1 MISLRVSVPKDMRGS
16 SLLKAHQWAKSNL
29 ARSNPDAGS
38 QDYTIQSVDG
48 TPLTLSDLT
57 NDSYDEVLLIGSVK
71 SNPSSRHSSKTTNYP
86 ATYPDYNYPSY
97 TRRPTRVGN
106 RVPELLAEDIEPA
119 MVERLVAQRGYFG
132 GLNLIVKLQ
141 NTSSRAE
148 DYTSPKFA
156 ALLQNMANAES
167 RVKSNPGKVLYTS
180 LNNTNGGILTAG
192 EATRAFFQEYL
203 GANFAEGLG
212 PSASNTIKNWSTEI
226 RKYGLDDTKSFEN
239 FMNEVLEPF
248 LVIRSANVGLLRAIR
263 LPENSEHLLKKIN
276 KTGNKYAMFEDTP
289 IYKKLM
295 TYLPVKAE
303 DFYEGIDYAIVAHPY
318 FAYPE
323 LAEVMTD
330 KKLLDNLLSILE
342 AAPQSFMKQG
352 TARSDLE
359 VRSNLRSSLSRLL
372 KIGDQYLYDAIQDA
386 QLNVLKESNDANQQA
401 LEISSLKEML
411 STDLADPSKFIKTL
425 PAKKN
430 KIMLVN
436 GLAGFPTTPPPYWP
450 RPIAYSVMDVIAEN
464 LQKILLSADQ
474 GGAQEALATSLANS
488 LGVRVLPKLENET
501 DPVDIS
507 FDITVRGRVTN
518 TTVRTNRATIFH
530 AYHHLEDPLVK
541 EMVANGNAPP
551 RGDVGKRGYGNGV
564 ALAST
569 TWLQDPSTKDA
580 KKHYAKLID
589 TVEGWRV
596 VSKFK
601 ELFSGDTTELTTA
614 SDTMVPLM
622 TLFAGVEDY
631 SQNKYKYTVN
641 EGERVFILELLRR
654 SLQDL
659 NVKSGTTN
667 TAFAGVASGMTPS
680 ELKKIIKDIC
690 ENTEASENE
699 VLTFLTFKVNYDA
712 LRAAIQATTMEQA
725 DVTRIENDVNL
736 VTGQASLVYKNYI
749 LTNPLSLGPTVGP
762 MSAADTTALDDL
774 VDKLR
779 DELIKGDTGLK
790 YISNEV
796 QERIVEPGVNMTL
809 NKIQV
814 TIDENSKSN
823 FAIMT
828 DIMVDVNEVTEEALG
843 LLASHKSVSF
853 GQYRPTRDF
862 DDPASAIQQ
871 KSMSDEIDKITEFV
885 RARNPEYQLLRLKI
899 EAVINRLNDFSAT
912 LANDINVFQAQGGQ
926 SPANI
931 QSSSYSN
938 TLAMQRAV
946 MRLRDLLQGVFNTIQ
961 TPPSAAPTLARAVTQ
976 GNFNQ
981 WLAGYFVDVDVF
993 GNLLVGSRYYPK
1005 MYYESIDLCI
1015 QIIEKL
1021 TSVQKDITDNFQNF
1035 RIEQPVV
1042 SPQDIGEALVSLASA
1057 LDLKMPKLK
1066 KKTKVEEYADEVR
1079 DKIRPY
1085 F

>member
-1 MISLRVSVPKDMRGS
+1 VIYLRVSVPKDMRGS

-29 ARSNPDAGS
+29 ARSNPDAGA
-38 QDYTIQSVDG
+38 QDYTIQSVGG

-71 SNPSSRHSSKTTNYP
+71 SNPSSRHLPKTTNYP

-156 ALLQNMANAES
+156 ALLQNMANA
-167 RVKSNPGKVLYTS
+167 RGKVKSNPGKALYTS

-203 GANFAEGLG
+203 GANITGGLG
-212 PSASNTIKNWSTEI
+212 PSASNTIQNWSKEI

-248 LVIRSANVGLLRAIR
+248 LVIRSANIGLLRAIR
-263 LPENSEHLLKKIN
+263 LPENSEYLLKKIN
-276 KTGNKYAMFEDTP
+276 KKGNKYAMFEDTP

-323 LAEVMTD
+323 LAEVMTNN
-330 KKLLDNLLSILE
+330 KLLDNLLSILE

-372 KIGDQYLYDAIQDA
+372 KIGDQFLYDAIQEA

-401 LEISSLKEML
+401 LEISSLKEMI

-430 KIMLVN
+430 KIKLVN

-488 LGVRVLPKLENET
+488 LGVRILPKLENET

-507 FDITVRGRVTN
+507 VNNGTVT
-518 TTVRTNRATIFH
+518 TNRGTIFY
-530 AYHHLEDPLVK
+530 AYQYLEDPLVK
-541 EMVANGNAPP
+541 EMVANGNLTFGPNVA
-551 RGDVGKRGYGNGV
+551 VGKRGFGR
-564 ALAST
+564 ASATATAELASP
-569 TWLQDPSTKDA
+569 DKDKA
-580 KKHYAKLID
+580 KKHYAKLIKD
-589 TVEGWRV
+589 VEEWRV
-596 VSKFK
+596 VNKFK
-601 ELFSGDTTELTTA
+601 ELFSGDTTGLATA

-680 ELKKIIKDIC
+680 ELKKIIKEIC
-690 ENTEASENE
+690 ENTEATENE

-712 LRAAIQATTMEQA
+712 LRTAIQTTTMTRNYFNSIKSNVNMATT
-725 DVTRIENDVNL
+725 NS
-736 VTGQASLVYKNYI
+736 SLVYKNYI
-749 LTNPLSLGPTVGP
+749 STNPLSLSGANIGTLSP
-762 MSAADTTALDDL
+762 ADKTKLDDL
-774 VDKLR
+774 AKKLQ
-779 DELIKGDTGLK
+779 DELIVGDTGLK

-828 DIMVDVNEVTEEALG
+828 DIMVDINEVTEEALE
-843 LLASHKSVSF
+843 LLAFHKSVSF
-853 GQYRPTRDF
+853 GQYRPKRDF
-862 DDPASAIQQ
+862 NNPASKMQQ
-871 KSMSDEIDKITEFV
+871 KTLADEIDKITEFV
-885 RARNPEYQLLRLKI
+885 RARNPEYQLLRMKI
-899 EAVINRLNDFSAT
+899 DGVINRLDDFDVALT
-912 LANDINVFQAQGGQ
+912 NELNIFVAQGGQ
-926 SPANI
+926 RPSAITN
-931 QSSSYSN
+931 SSYSN
-938 TLAMQRAV
+938 TRAMKRAV
-946 MRLRDLLQGVFNTIQ
+946 VRLKDLLNDVLTAIRNPPQGGVWILGGAISQNQFVTMRDLF
-961 TPPSAAPTLARAVTQ
+961 
-976 GNFNQ
+976 FK
-981 WLAGYFVDVDVF
+981 DVDVF
-993 GNLLVGSRYYPK
+993 GKLLEGSRYYPK
-1005 MYYESIDLCI
+1005 AYYKSIDLCV
-1015 QIIEKL
+1015 QIVQKL
-1021 TSVQKDITDNFQNF
+1021 SPVQKDITDNFQNF

-1042 SPQDIGEALVSLASA
+1042 SPRGARDALVSLASA
-1057 LDLKMPKLK
+1057 IDLKMPKLK
-1066 KKTKVEEYADEVR
+1066 DETKVEEYADKVR

>member
-1 MISLRVSVPKDMRGS
+1 VISLRVSVPKDMRGS

-29 ARSNPDAGS
+29 ARSNPDAGA
-38 QDYTIQSVDG
+38 QDYTIQSVGG

-71 SNPSSRHSSKTTNYP
+71 SNPSSRHLPKTTNYP

-156 ALLQNMANAES
+156 ALLQNMANA
-167 RVKSNPGKVLYTS
+167 RGKVKSNPGKALYTS

-203 GANFAEGLG
+203 GGNLG
-212 PSASNTIKNWSTEI
+212 PSAPNTIQNWSKEI

-248 LVIRSANVGLLRAIR
+248 LVIRSANIGLLRAIR

-276 KTGNKYAMFEDTP
+276 KKGNKYAMFEDTP

-401 LEISSLKEML
+401 LEISSLEQLM

-474 GGAQEALATSLANS
+474 GGAQEALAISLSHS
-488 LGVRVLPKLENET
+488 LGVRNIPTPTSPSDEVVFKVGNT
-501 DPVDIS
+501 DVKANQ
-507 FDITVRGRVTN
+507 FTV
-518 TTVRTNRATIFH
+518 FH
-530 AYHHLEDPLVK
+530 AYYQMDNPKVMEYVADPNFTPIANLKIAEGTDRTKPEK
-541 EMVANGNAPP
+541 EANL
-551 RGDVGKRGYGNGV
+551 RIY
-564 ALAST
+564 AS
-569 TWLQDPSTKDA
+569 
-580 KKHYAKLID
+580 LILK
-589 TVEGWRV
+589 VEGWRIAN
-596 VSKFK
+596 KFK
-601 ELFSGDTTELTTA
+601 ELFSGDNSQLLDA
-614 SDTMVPLM
+614 SQKAVPLM

-680 ELKKIIKDIC
+680 ELKKIIKEIC

-712 LRAAIQATTMEQA
+712 LRTAIQTTTMTQA
-725 DVTRIENDVNL
+725 EATAYQGSVDTATN
-736 VTGQASLVYKNYI
+736 TASSVYKNYI
-749 LTNPLSLGPTVGP
+749 LTNPIPSKRGTSINSTDKTIV
-762 MSAADTTALDDL
+762 DDL
-774 VDKLR
+774 LKKLE
-779 DELIKGDTGLK
+779 DELMMGDVGLR

-796 QERIVEPGVNMTL
+796 QERIIEPGVNMTL

-823 FAIMT
+823 FAVIT
-828 DIMVDVNEVTEEALG
+828 DILKDINEVTEETLR
-843 LLASHKSVSF
+843 LLDSYKSVSF
-853 GQYRPTRDF
+853 GKYRPIADF
-862 DDPASAIQQ
+862 DNAASQMQRATLA
-871 KSMSDEIDKITEFV
+871 DEIDKITEFV
-885 RARNPEYQLLRLKI
+885 RAINPEYQLLRMKI
-899 EAVINRLNDFSAT
+899 DGVIDRLNDFNT
-912 LANDINVFQAQGGQ
+912 VLTNDIGVFRAQGQRPSTITKSG
-926 SPANI
+926 
-931 QSSSYSN
+931 YSN
-938 TLAMQRAV
+938 TRAMKRAV
-946 MRLRDLLQGVFNTIQ
+946 VRLKDLLDDVRLVIQQPPTSTRKLGAAISQGRFNKRLNTYFQDVTGQVVPTTILGRRV
-961 TPPSAAPTLARAVTQ
+961 PGIQ
-976 GNFNQ
+976 GSIP
-981 WLAGYFVDVDVF
+981 D
-993 GNLLVGSRYYPK
+993 RYYPRA
-1005 MYYESIDLCI
+1005 YYESIDLCV
-1015 QIIEKL
+1015 QVVQKL
-1021 TSVQKDITDNFQNF
+1021 SPVQKDTVENYQNF
-1035 RIEQPVV
+1035 RIKLTAV
-1042 SPQDIGEALVSLASA
+1042 SPERMRDSLENLANA
-1057 LDLKMPKLK
+1057 IDLRLPEPRQM
-1066 KKTKVEEYADEVR
+1066 TVEEYAGAVR

>member
-1 MISLRVSVPKDMRGS
+1 
-16 SLLKAHQWAKSNL
+16 
-29 ARSNPDAGS
+29 
-38 QDYTIQSVDG
+38 
-48 TPLTLSDLT
+48 
-57 NDSYDEVLLIGSVK
+57 
-71 SNPSSRHSSKTTNYP
+71 
-86 ATYPDYNYPSY
+86 
-97 TRRPTRVGN
+97 
-106 RVPELLAEDIEPA
+106 
-119 MVERLVAQRGYFG
+119 MVERLVAQKGYFG

-141 NTSSRAE
+141 NTATRAN

-156 ALLQNMANAES
+156 ALLQNLANAD
-167 RVKSNPGKVLYTS
+167 RKVKSNPGKALYTS

-192 EATRAFFQEYL
+192 EATRAFFQDYL
-203 GANFAEGLG
+203 GANITGNLG
-212 PSASNTIKNWSTEI
+212 PSATNTIKNWSTEI

-276 KTGNKYAMFEDTP
+276 KKGNKYAMFEDTP

-295 TYLPVKAE
+295 TYLPIKAE

-401 LEISSLKEML
+401 LEISSLKEMI

-501 DPVDIS
+501 GPVDIM
-507 FDITVRGRVTN
+507 VNN

-530 AYHHLEDPLVK
+530 AYYYLEDSLVK
-541 EMVANGNAPP
+541 EMVANGNSTFQAA
-551 RGDVGKRGYGNGV
+551 VGKRGYGQNI
-564 ALAST
+564 ALAGT
-569 TWLQDPSTKDA
+569 RWLRDPSSDMA
-580 KKHYAKLID
+580 KRHYARLID
-589 TVEGWRV
+589 AVEGWRV

-601 ELFSGDTTELTTA
+601 ELFSGNTTELTTA
-614 SDTMVPLM
+614 ANTMVPLM

-680 ELKKIIKDIC
+680 ELKKIISDIC
-690 ENTEASENE
+690 ENTEATENE

-712 LRAAIQATTMEQA
+712 LRAAIQTTTMGQA
-725 DVTRIENDVNL
+725 DVTRIENDVNMA
-736 VTGQASLVYKNYI
+736 TTQASLVYKNYI
-749 LTNPLSLGPTVGP
+749 LSNPLSLGPTIGP
-762 MSAADTTALDDL
+762 ISAVDMTMLDDL

-779 DELIKGDTGLK
+779 DELIVGDTGLK

-823 FAIMT
+823 FAKIT
-828 DIMVDVNEVTEEALG
+828 DIMVDINEVTEEALG

-853 GQYRPTRDF
+853 GQYRPKRDF

-885 RARNPEYQLLRLKI
+885 IARNPEYQLLRFKI
-899 EAVINRLNDFSAT
+899 DAVLDRLNDFDST
-912 LANDINVFQAQGGQ
+912 LANEISVLQAQGGQ

-931 QSSSYSN
+931 QRSSYSN
-938 TLAMQRAV
+938 TIAMQRAV
-946 MRLRDLLQGVFNTIQ
+946 MRLRDLLQDVFNTIQ
-961 TPPSAAPTLARAVTQ
+961 TPPSATPTIGQAVTQ
-976 GNFNQ
+976 ANFNQ
-981 WLAGYFVDVDVF
+981 LLAQYFAVVAGQFVQF
-993 GNLLVGSRYYPK
+993 GRNIPSRFYPK
-1005 MYYESIDLCI
+1005 NYYESIDLCI
-1015 QIIEKL
+1015 QMVEKL
-1021 TSVQKDITDNFQNF
+1021 SPVQEDIVNNFQNF
-1035 RIEQPVV
+1035 RIQQPAV
-1042 SPQDIGEALVSLASA
+1042 SAQDIGESLVSLASA
-1057 LDLKMPKLK
+1057 IDLKMPKPK
-1066 KKTKVEEYADEVR
+1066 KIDVEEYADEVR
-1079 DKIRPY
+1079 GKIRPY

>member
-29 ARSNPDAGS
+29 ARSNPDAGA

-71 SNPSSRHSSKTTNYP
+71 SNPSSRHLPKTTNYP

-156 ALLQNMANAES
+156 ALLQNMANA
-167 RVKSNPGKVLYTS
+167 RGKVKSNPGKVLYTS

-203 GANFAEGLG
+203 GANITGGLG
-212 PSASNTIKNWSTEI
+212 SSASNTIQNWSKEI

-276 KTGNKYAMFEDTP
+276 KKGNKYAMFEDTP

-330 KKLLDNLLSILE
+330 KRLLDNLLSILE

-401 LEISSLKEML
+401 LEISSLEQL
-411 STDLADPSKFIKTL
+411 ISTDLADPSKFIKTL

-474 GGAQEALATSLANS
+474 GGAQEALAISLSHS
-488 LGVRVLPKLENET
+488 LGVRNIPT
-501 DPVDIS
+501 P
-507 FDITVRGRVTN
+507 TN
-518 TTVRTNRATIFH
+518 PGDEVVFKIGNNDVKTNQFVVFH
-530 AYHHLEDPLVK
+530 AYYQMNNPEVMRHVADSNFNHPANSDLKIPSNKRAKTNSKSNLKVYASLILKVED
-541 EMVANGNAPP
+541 
-551 RGDVGKRGYGNGV
+551 
-564 ALAST
+564 
-569 TWLQDPSTKDA
+569 
-580 KKHYAKLID
+580 
-589 TVEGWRV
+589 WRIV
-596 VSKFK
+596 NKFK
-601 ELFSGDTTELTTA
+601 ELFSGDNSKLLDA
-614 SDTMVPLM
+614 SQKAIPLM

-690 ENTEASENE
+690 ENTAASENE

-712 LRAAIQATTMEQA
+712 LRAAIQTTTMTQA
-725 DVTRIENDVNL
+725 EATAYQGSVDTATN
-736 VTGQASLVYKNYI
+736 TASLVYKNYI
-749 LTNPLSLGPTVGP
+749 LTNPIPSKRGTPINSTDKTIV
-762 MSAADTTALDDL
+762 DDL
-774 VDKLR
+774 LKKLE
-779 DELIKGDTGLK
+779 DELMMGDVGLQ

-823 FAIMT
+823 FGKIT

-853 GQYRPTRDF
+853 GQYRPDRDF
-862 DDPASAIQQ
+862 NNPASAIQQ
-871 KSMSDEIDKITEFV
+871 KTLLDEIDKITEFV
-885 RARNPEYQLLRLKI
+885 NARNPEYQLLRLKI
-899 EAVINRLNDFSAT
+899 DGVINRLNDFNTT
-912 LANDINVFQAQGGQ
+912 LINDINVFQAQQGQ
-926 SPANI
+926 SRANI
-931 QSSSYSN
+931 QTSSYSN

-946 MRLRDLLQGVFNTIQ
+946 MRLRDLLQDVFNSIQ
-961 TPPSAAPTLARAVTQ
+961 SPPSALGRIIGQITQ
-976 GNFNQ
+976 VSFNQ
-981 WLAGYFVDVDVF
+981 WLTMFFKRVGRF
-993 GNLLVGSRYYPK
+993 GGRYYPK
-1005 MYYESIDLCI
+1005 GYYESIDLCV
-1015 QIIEKL
+1015 QVVQKL
-1021 TSVQKDITDNFQNF
+1021 SPVQKDITDNFQNF

-1042 SPQDIGEALVSLASA
+1042 SAQDIGEALVSLASA
-1057 LDLKMPKLK
+1057 IDLKMSKLK
-1066 KKTKVEEYADEVR
+1066 DTTKVEEYADEVR
-1079 DKIRPY
+1079 DNIRPY

>member
-1 MISLRVSVPKDMRGS
+1 M
-16 SLLKAHQWAKSNL
+16 KAHQWAKSNL
-29 ARSNPDAGS
+29 ARSNPAGGA
-38 QDYTIQSVDG
+38 QDYTIQSTDG

-71 SNPSSRHSSKTTNYP
+71 SNPSSRHYSKTTNYP

-106 RVPELLAEDIEPA
+106 RLPELLAEDIEPA

-141 NTSSRAE
+141 NTATRAE

-156 ALLQNMANAES
+156 ALLQNMANAEN
-167 RVKSNPGKVLYTS
+167 RVKSNPGKALYTS

-192 EATRAFFQEYL
+192 EATRAFFQEHL
-203 GANFAEGLG
+203 GANITGYLG
-212 PSASNTIKNWSTEI
+212 PSASNTIKNWSKEI

-248 LVIRSANVGLLRAIR
+248 LVVRSANVGLLRAIR
-263 LPENSEHLLKKIN
+263 LPENSDYLLKKIN
-276 KTGNKYAMFEDTP
+276 KKGNKYAMFEDTP

-295 TYLPVKAE
+295 TYLPIKAE
-303 DFYEGIDYAIVAHPY
+303 DFYEGIDYAVVAHPY
-318 FAYPE
+318 FAYSE

-359 VRSNLRSSLSRLL
+359 VRSNLRTSLSRLL
-372 KIGDQYLYDAIQDA
+372 KIGDQYLYDAMQAA
-386 QLNVLKESNDANQQA
+386 QMKVLKESKDANNQT
-401 LEISSLKEML
+401 LEIEALKEMI

-474 GGAQEALATSLANS
+474 GGAQEALAISLSHS
-488 LGVRVLPKLENET
+488 LGVRNIPTPKKPGNEVVFE
-501 DPVDIS
+501 VDNS
-507 FDITVRGRVTN
+507 RANDVKTNQFTV
-518 TTVRTNRATIFH
+518 FH
-530 AYHHLEDPLVK
+530 AYYQMDNPKVMEYVADPNFTPI
-541 EMVANGNAPP
+541 ANLKIAA
-551 RGDVGKRGYGNGV
+551 GKARAEPESETN
-564 ALAST
+564 LRI
-569 TWLQDPSTKDA
+569 
-580 KKHYAKLID
+580 YATLIRK
-589 TVEGWRV
+589 VEGWRIV
-596 VSKFK
+596 NKFK
-601 ELFSGDTTELTTA
+601 ELFSGDNSQLLDA
-614 SDTMVPLM
+614 SQKAVPLM

-699 VLTFLTFKVNYDA
+699 VLTFLTFKVNYDQ
-712 LRAAIQATTMEQA
+712 LRGDIQTTPMTQA

-736 VTGQASLVYKNYI
+736 VTAQASLVYKNYI

-762 MSAADTTALDDL
+762 MSPADKTRLDDL

-779 DELIKGDTGLK
+779 DELIVGDTGLK

-823 FAIMT
+823 FATIT
-828 DIMVDVNEVTEEALG
+828 DIMVDINEVTEEALG

-853 GQYRPTRDF
+853 GQYRPIADF
-862 DDPASAIQQ
+862 DNAASQMQRQALA
-871 KSMSDEIDKITEFV
+871 DEIDKITEFV

-899 EAVINRLNDFSAT
+899 DGVINRLNDFNTT
-912 LANDINVFQAQGGQ
+912 LTNDINIFQAQGQ
-926 SPANI
+926 RTFNVT
-931 QSSSYSN
+931 SSSYSN

-946 MRLRDLLQGVFNTIQ
+946 MRLRDLLDDVRQVIQQPPTSTRTLGLAISQGQ
-961 TPPSAAPTLARAVTQ
+961 
-976 GNFNQ
+976 FNQ
-981 WLAGYFVDVDVF
+981 RLNTYFEDVGTSYF
-993 GNLLVGSRYYPK
+993 PKRYYK
-1005 MYYESIDLCI
+1005 SIDLCI
-1015 QIIEKL
+1015 QMVEKL
-1021 TSVQKDITDNFQNF
+1021 SPVQKDITDNFQQF

-1042 SPQDIGEALVSLASA
+1042 SAQDIGEALESLAKA
-1057 LDLKMPKLK
+1057 IDLKMPKPK
-1066 KKTKVEEYADEVR
+1066 EMKVEEYADEVR

>member
-1 MISLRVSVPKDMRGS
+1 MRGS

-29 ARSNPDAGS
+29 ARSNPDAGA
-38 QDYTIQSVDG
+38 QDYTIQSVGG

-71 SNPSSRHSSKTTNYP
+71 SNPSSRHLPKTTNYP

-119 MVERLVAQRGYFG
+119 MVERLVAQKGYFG

-141 NTSSRAE
+141 NTSARAN

-156 ALLQNMANAES
+156 ALLQNLANAD
-167 RVKSNPGKVLYTS
+167 RKVKSNPGKALYTS

-203 GANFAEGLG
+203 GANIPGELG
-212 PSASNTIKNWSTEI
+212 PSATSTIKNWSTEI

-276 KTGNKYAMFEDTP
+276 KKGNKYAMFEDTP

-295 TYLPVKAE
+295 TYLPIKAE

-359 VRSNLRSSLSRLL
+359 VRSDLRSSLSRLL
-372 KIGDQYLYDAIQDA
+372 KIGDQFLYDAIQDA

-401 LEISSLKEML
+401 LEISSLKEMI

-488 LGVRVLPKLENET
+488 LGVRVLPNLENET
-501 DPVDIS
+501 DPVVIS
-507 FDITVRGRVTN
+507 VGN
-518 TTVRTNRATIFH
+518 TTFTTNRATVFH

-541 EMVANGNAPP
+541 EMVANGDSTFGPNVP
-551 RGDVGKRGYGNGV
+551 VGRRGYGQRI

-569 TWLQDPSTKDA
+569 TWLVDPSTKRA
-580 KKHYAKLID
+580 KRHYAKLID

-601 ELFSGDTTELTTA
+601 ELFSGNTNDLTTA
-614 SDTMVPLM
+614 ANTMVPLM

-680 ELKKIIKDIC
+680 ELKKIISDIC
-690 ENTEASENE
+690 ENTEATENE

-712 LRAAIQATTMEQA
+712 LRAAIQTTTMTQT
-725 DVTRIENDVNL
+725 DVTRIENDVNMA
-736 VTGQASLVYKNYI
+736 TTQASLVYKNYI
-749 LTNPLSLGPTVGP
+749 LSNPLSLGPTFGP
-762 MSAADTTALDDL
+762 MSAVDRTMLDDL
-774 VDKLR
+774 VDKLQ
-779 DELIKGDTGLK
+779 DELIVGDTGLK

-809 NKIQV
+809 SKIQV
-814 TIDENSKSN
+814 TIDENNQSN
-823 FAIMT
+823 FAKMT
-828 DIMVDVNEVTEEALG
+828 DIMVDINEITEEALG

-853 GQYRPTRDF
+853 GQYRPRRDF
-862 DDPASAIQQ
+862 DDPTNQMQREALA
-871 KSMSDEIDKITEFV
+871 DEIDKITEFV

-899 EAVINRLNDFSAT
+899 DGVLNRLNDFNTT
-912 LANDINVFQAQGGQ
+912 LTNEINIFQAQGQ
-926 SPANI
+926 NI
-931 QSSSYSN
+931 FNVTSSSYSS
-938 TLAMQRAV
+938 TTAMKRV
-946 MRLRDLLQGVFNTIQ
+946 TVRLIDLLGDVRIIIQ
-961 TPPSAAPTLARAVTQ
+961 SPPRSARTLGLAIPQNR
-976 GNFNQ
+976 FNQ
-981 WLAGYFVDVDVF
+981 MRSTFFEDVGGQIIPITIRGRRVP
-993 GNLLVGSRYYPK
+993 GTQTVSPERYYPK
-1005 MYYESIDLCI
+1005 GYYKSIDLCI
-1015 QIIEKL
+1015 QVVEKL
-1021 TSVQKDITDNFQNF
+1021 SPVQDDIVDNFQNF
-1035 RIEQPVV
+1035 RIQQPAV
-1042 SPQDIGEALVSLASA
+1042 SAQDIGESLVSLASA
-1057 LDLKMPKLK
+1057 IDLDMPKPK
-1066 KKTKVEEYADEVR
+1066 KIDVEEYADEVR
-1079 DKIRPY
+1079 GKIRPY

>member
-29 ARSNPDAGS
+29 ARSNPDAGA
-38 QDYTIQSVDG
+38 QDYTMQSVDG

-141 NTSSRAE
+141 NTATRAE

-156 ALLQNMANAES
+156 ALLQNMANAEN
-167 RVKSNPGKVLYTS
+167 RVKSNPGKALYTS
-180 LNNTNGGILTAG
+180 LNNTNGGILNAG
-192 EATRAFFQEYL
+192 EATRAFFQEHL
-203 GANFAEGLG
+203 GANIPGELG
-212 PSASNTIKNWSTEI
+212 PSASNTIKNWSKEI

-248 LVIRSANVGLLRAIR
+248 LVVRSANVGLLRAIR
-263 LPENSEHLLKKIN
+263 LPENSEYLLKKIN
-276 KTGNKYAMFEDTP
+276 KKGNKYAMFEDTP

-295 TYLPVKAE
+295 TYLPIKAE

-318 FAYPE
+318 FAYSE

-330 KKLLDNLLSILE
+330 KKLLDKILAVLE
-342 AAPQSFMKQG
+342 AAPQSFMKDG
-352 TARSDLE
+352 KARSNLE

-372 KIGDQYLYDAIQDA
+372 KIGDQFLYDAIQEA
-386 QLNVLKESNDANQQA
+386 QLNVLKESNDKNQQA
-401 LEISSLKEML
+401 LEISSLKEMI

-430 KIMLVN
+430 KILLVN

-474 GGAQEALATSLANS
+474 GGAQEALAISLSHS
-488 LGVRVLPKLENET
+488 LGVRNIPTPTVPGAEVVFKVGNT
-501 DPVDIS
+501 DYK
-507 FDITVRGRVTN
+507 TN
-518 TTVRTNRATIFH
+518 QFAVFH
-530 AYHHLEDPLVK
+530 AYYQMDNPEVMKYVADSRFAPIANLKITNSLARASPESDNNLRIYASLILE
-541 EMVANGNAPP
+541 
-551 RGDVGKRGYGNGV
+551 
-564 ALAST
+564 
-569 TWLQDPSTKDA
+569 
-580 KKHYAKLID
+580 
-589 TVEGWRV
+589 VEGWRIV
-596 VSKFK
+596 NKFK
-601 ELFSGDTTELTTA
+601 ELFSGDTSQLLDA
-614 SDTMVPLM
+614 SQKAVPLM

-659 NVKSGTTN
+659 NVKSGSTN

-680 ELKKIIKDIC
+680 ELKKIISDIC
-690 ENTEASENE
+690 ENTEATENE
-699 VLTFLTFKVNYDA
+699 VLTFLTFKVNYDS
-712 LRAAIQATTMEQA
+712 LRTEIQTTTMPRNYFNSIKSNVELA
-725 DVTRIENDVNL
+725 TA
-736 VTGQASLVYKNYI
+736 QASLVYKNYM
-749 LTNPLSLGPTVGP
+749 LSNPLSLSGANTGAI
-762 MSAADTTALDDL
+762 SATDRTKLDDL
-774 VDKLR
+774 AKKLQ
-779 DELIKGDTGLK
+779 DEMMKGDTGLK

-796 QERIVEPGVNMTL
+796 QERIIEPGVNMTL

-823 FAIMT
+823 FAKIT
-828 DIMVDVNEVTEEALG
+828 DIMVDINEVTKEALG
-843 LLASHKSVSF
+843 LLAYHKSVTF
-853 GQYRPTRDF
+853 GQYRPIADF
-862 DDPASAIQQ
+862 DNPADKMQRQNLAN
-871 KSMSDEIDKITEFV
+871 EIDKITEFV

-899 EAVINRLNDFSAT
+899 DGIINRLTDFGVT
-912 LANDINVFQAQGGQ
+912 LDHGINMFQAQGQGQ
-926 SPANI
+926 FNI
-931 QSSSYSN
+931 TRSSYSN
-938 TLAMQRAV
+938 TTAMKRATV
-946 MRLRDLLQGVFNTIQ
+946 RLMDLLGDVRLIIQKPPSSSRTLGAAIPQNQFRSMRTRFFEDVSGQGV
-961 TPPSAAPTLARAVTQ
+961 P
-976 GNFNQ
+976 
-981 WLAGYFVDVDVF
+981 D
-993 GNLLVGSRYYPK
+993 RYYPK
-1005 MYYESIDLCI
+1005 GYYKSIDLCL
-1015 QIIEKL
+1015 QM
-1021 TSVQKDITDNFQNF
+1021 VQKLSPVQEDIVDNFQNF
-1035 RIEQPVV
+1035 RIQHPTV
-1042 SPQDIGEALVSLASA
+1042 SAQDIREALENLASA
-1057 LDLKMPKLK
+1057 IDLKMPKPK
-1066 KKTKVEEYADEVR
+1066 EMKVEDYADNVR
-1079 DKIRPY
+1079 DRIRPY

>member
-29 ARSNPDAGS
+29 ARSNPDAGA
-38 QDYTIQSVDG
+38 QDYTIQSVGG

-71 SNPSSRHSSKTTNYP
+71 SNPSSRHLPKTTNYP

-192 EATRAFFQEYL
+192 EATRAFFQEQL
-203 GANFAEGLG
+203 GATPTALG
-212 PSASNTIKNWSTEI
+212 PSASNTIQNWSKEI

-248 LVIRSANVGLLRAIR
+248 LVIRSANIGLLRAIR

-276 KTGNKYAMFEDTP
+276 KKGNKYAMFEDTP

-372 KIGDQYLYDAIQDA
+372 KIGDQYLYDAIQEA
-386 QLNVLKESNDANQQA
+386 QLNVLKESNDANNQT
-401 LEISSLKEML
+401 LEIEALKELM

-474 GGAQEALATSLANS
+474 GGAQEALAISLSHS
-488 LGVRVLPKLENET
+488 LGVRNIPTPTSPDAEVVFKVENNEYK
-501 DPVDIS
+501 PNQ
-507 FDITVRGRVTN
+507 FTV
-518 TTVRTNRATIFH
+518 FH
-530 AYHHLEDPLVK
+530 AYYQMDNPKVMEYVADDITPVADLAIQSTDQDEPEK
-541 EMVANGNAPP
+541 EANLK
-551 RGDVGKRGYGNGV
+551 VY
-564 ALAST
+564 AS
-569 TWLQDPSTKDA
+569 
-580 KKHYAKLID
+580 LILR
-589 TVEGWRV
+589 VEGWRIAN
-596 VSKFK
+596 KFK
-601 ELFSGDTTELTTA
+601 ELFSGDNSQLLDA
-614 SDTMVPLM
+614 SQKAVPLM

-690 ENTEASENE
+690 ENTEATENE

-712 LRAAIQATTMEQA
+712 LRAAIQTTTMTRNYFNSIKSNVNM
-725 DVTRIENDVNL
+725 VTTNS
-736 VTGQASLVYKNYI
+736 SLVYMNYMSK
-749 LTNPLSLGPTVGP
+749 NPLSLSGANTGTLSP
-762 MSAADTTALDDL
+762 ADKKKLDDL
-774 VDKLR
+774 VDKLQ
-779 DELIKGDTGLK
+779 DELIVGDTGLK
-790 YISNEV
+790 YISTEV

-809 NKIQV
+809 NKIQI
-814 TIDENSKSN
+814 TIDESSKSN
-823 FAIMT
+823 FAIIT
-828 DIMVDVNEVTEEALG
+828 DIMVDINEVTEEALG

-853 GQYRPTRDF
+853 GQYRPKRDF
-862 DDPASAIQQ
+862 KNAANAMQR
-871 KSMSDEIDKITEFV
+871 KALANEIDKITEFV

-899 EAVINRLNDFSAT
+899 DAILDRLNDFDST
-912 LANDINVFQAQGGQ
+912 LANDIAVFQAQGQ
-926 SPANI
+926 RYFSI
-931 QSSSYSN
+931 QNASYAN

-946 MRLRDLLQGVFNTIQ
+946 LRLRDLINEVRQVIRQPPTSTRTLGAAIPQG
-961 TPPSAAPTLARAVTQ
+961 R
-976 GNFNQ
+976 FNQ
-981 WLAGYFVDVDVF
+981 RLNQYFEDEGTRYF
-993 GNLLVGSRYYPK
+993 PKRYY
-1005 MYYESIDLCI
+1005 MSIDLCI
-1015 QIIEKL
+1015 QMVEKL
-1021 TSVQKDITDNFQNF
+1021 SPVQKDITDNFQQF

-1042 SPQDIGEALVSLASA
+1042 SAQDIGEALVSLANA
-1057 LDLKMPKLK
+1057 IDLKMPKLK
-1066 KKTKVEEYADEVR
+1066 DKTKVEGYADEVR

>member
-29 ARSNPDAGS
+29 ARSNPDAGA
-38 QDYTIQSVDG
+38 QDYTIQSVGG

-71 SNPSSRHSSKTTNYP
+71 SNPPSRHLPKTTNYP

-192 EATRAFFQEYL
+192 EATRAFFSEL
-203 GANFAEGLG
+203 GVGTVGSQSSMKIE
-212 PSASNTIKNWSTEI
+212 NWAKEI

-248 LVIRSANVGLLRAIR
+248 LVIRSANIGLLRAIR

-276 KTGNKYAMFEDTP
+276 KKGNKYAMFEDTP

-295 TYLPVKAE
+295 TYLPIKAE

-372 KIGDQYLYDAIQDA
+372 KIGDQYLYDAIQEA
-386 QLNVLKESNDANQQA
+386 QLNVLKESDDSDQQA
-401 LEISSLKEML
+401 LEISSLKEMI

-425 PAKKN
+425 PTKKN

-464 LQKILLSADQ
+464 LQKILLSAEE
-474 GGAQEALATSLANS
+474 GGMKEALNTSLAQTLGIAPQRGLDKSKFSDAVELNYINYNGNEKTLKTDKFS
-488 LGVRVLPKLENET
+488 LY
-501 DPVDIS
+501 
-507 FDITVRGRVTN
+507 
-518 TTVRTNRATIFH
+518 H
-530 AYHHLEDPLVK
+530 AYHYI
-541 EMVANGNAPP
+541 GNK
-551 RGDVGKRGYGNGV
+551 DVG
-564 ALAST
+564 ALIKANNPANI
-569 TWLQDPSTKDA
+569 DGFAAKVPAARRANPDKDTNYPI
-580 KKHYAKLID
+580 YARII
-589 TVEGWRV
+589 
-596 VSKFK
+596 VSLGEA
-601 ELFSGDTTELTTA
+601 ELTRQYRKTFAPEAETELMKLTEKV
-614 SDTMVPLM
+614 VPLM

-654 SLQDL
+654 SLQNL

-667 TAFAGVASGMTPS
+667 TAFAGIASGMTPS

-690 ENTEASENE
+690 ENTEATENE
-699 VLTFLTFKVNYDA
+699 VLTFLTFKLNYDA
-712 LRAAIQATTMEQA
+712 LWTEIRNKTMTQAEASAYQGSVDTATN
-725 DVTRIENDVNL
+725 T
-736 VTGQASLVYKNYI
+736 ASLVYKNYI
-749 LTNPLSLGPTVGP
+749 LTNPFPRKRGTPINSTDKTIV
-762 MSAADTTALDDL
+762 DDL
-774 VDKLR
+774 LKKLE
-779 DELIKGDTGLK
+779 DELMKGDVGLQ

-796 QERIVEPGVNMTL
+796 KERIIEPGVNMTL

-828 DIMVDVNEVTEEALG
+828 DIMVDVNEVTKEALG

-853 GQYRPTRDF
+853 GQHRPKRDF
-862 DDPASAIQQ
+862 DDATNKMQREALA
-871 KSMSDEIDKITEFV
+871 DEINELVEFV
-885 RARNPEYQLLRLKI
+885 KARNPEYQLLRLKVGGI
-899 EAVINRLNDFSAT
+899 LNRLKDFNTT
-912 LANDINVFQAQGGQ
+912 LTNDINVFRAQGN

-931 QSSSYSN
+931 RNPSYSN
-938 TLAMQRAV
+938 TVAMQRAV
-946 MRLRDLLQGVFNTIQ
+946 LRLRDLLRDVFNSIKS
-961 TPPSAAPTLARAVTQ
+961 PPSAAAFRGPIPQASFNLDLAT
-976 GNFNQ
+976 
-981 WLAGYFVDVDVF
+981 YFVDVSGQVVPGTQSKIPD
-993 GNLLVGSRYYPK
+993 RYYPK
-1005 MYYESIDLCI
+1005 RYYESIDLCI
-1015 QIIEKL
+1015 QIIEQL

-1035 RIEQPVV
+1035 RIEHPVV

-1057 LDLKMPKLK
+1057 IDLKMPKLK
-1066 KKTKVEEYADEVR
+1066 ETTKVQEYADEVR

>member
-29 ARSNPDAGS
+29 ARSNPDAGA
-38 QDYTIQSVDG
+38 QDYTIQSVGG

-71 SNPSSRHSSKTTNYP
+71 SNPSSRHLPKTTNYP

-203 GANFAEGLG
+203 GPNMPQGGKLG
-212 PSASNTIKNWSTEI
+212 PSATNTIQNWSKEI

-248 LVIRSANVGLLRAIR
+248 LVIRFANIGLLRAIR

-276 KTGNKYAMFEDTP
+276 KKGNKYAMFEDTP

-372 KIGDQYLYDAIQDA
+372 KIGDQYLYDAIQEA

-401 LEISSLKEML
+401 LEISSLKEMI

-464 LQKILLSADQ
+464 LQKILLRADQ

-488 LGVRVLPKLENET
+488 LGVRILPKLENET
-501 DPVDIS
+501 DPVVIS
-507 FDITVRGRVTN
+507 VGN
-518 TTVRTNRATIFH
+518 TTFTTNRATVFH

-541 EMVANGNAPP
+541 EMVANGDSTFGPNVP
-551 RGDVGKRGYGNGV
+551 VGRRGYGQRI

-569 TWLQDPSTKDA
+569 TWLVDPSTKRA
-580 KKHYAKLID
+580 KRHYAKLID

-601 ELFSGDTTELTTA
+601 ELFSGNTTELTTA
-614 SDTMVPLM
+614 LDTMVPLM
-622 TLFAGVEDY
+622 SLFAGVEDY

-659 NVKSGTTN
+659 NVKSGSTN
-667 TAFAGVASGMTPS
+667 TVFAGVASGMTPS
-680 ELKKIIKDIC
+680 ELKKTIKDIC
-690 ENTEASENE
+690 ENTEATESE
-699 VLTFLTFKVNYDA
+699 VLTFLTFKVNYDQ
-712 LRAAIQATTMEQA
+712 LRAEIQTTTMGQA

-749 LTNPLSLGPTVGP
+749 LTNPLSLGPTIGTI
-762 MSAADTTALDDL
+762 SAADRTKLDDL

-796 QERIVEPGVNMTL
+796 KERIIEPGVNMTL

-823 FAIMT
+823 FGTIT
-828 DIMVDVNEVTEEALG
+828 DIMVDINEVTEEALG

-853 GQYRPTRDF
+853 GQYRPKRDF
-862 DDPASAIQQ
+862 DDPTNQMQREALA
-871 KSMSDEIDKITEFV
+871 DEIDKITEFI

-899 EAVINRLNDFSAT
+899 DGVINRLNDFNTT
-912 LANDINVFQAQGGQ
+912 LTNEINIFQAQGQ
-926 SPANI
+926 RYFSIKNASYANTI
-931 QSSSYSN
+931 
-938 TLAMQRAV
+938 AIQRAV
-946 MRLRDLLQGVFNTIQ
+946 MRLRDLINEVRQVIHHPPTSTRTLGAAIPQG
-961 TPPSAAPTLARAVTQ
+961 R
-976 GNFNQ
+976 FNQ
-981 WLAGYFVDVDVF
+981 RLNQYFEDV
-993 GNLLVGSRYYPK
+993 GPERYYPK
-1005 MYYESIDLCI
+1005 GYYKSIDRCV
-1015 QIIEKL
+1015 QVVQKL
-1021 TSVQKDITDNFQNF
+1021 SPVQKDITDNFQNF

-1042 SPQDIGEALVSLASA
+1042 SPQDIGEALVSLANA
-1057 LDLKMPKLK
+1057 IDLKMPKLK
-1066 KKTKVEEYADEVR
+1066 DTTKVQEYADEVR